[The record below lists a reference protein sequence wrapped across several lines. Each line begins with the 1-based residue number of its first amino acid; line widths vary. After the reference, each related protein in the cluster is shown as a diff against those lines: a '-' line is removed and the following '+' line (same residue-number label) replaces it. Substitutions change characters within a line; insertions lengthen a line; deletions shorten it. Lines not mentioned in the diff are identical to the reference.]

1 MNIKNK
7 ETIYKGFYT
16 YSMLTV
22 EDKGATFKREL
33 LDIGSAAAAL
43 VYDTK
48 KEKYILVKQ
57 YRYGAARELLEIVAG
72 IVENEQGDPETTI
85 RKEVEEE
92 TGYAVDRLEHIW
104 DIYPSGGST
113 TEKIF
118 LYYAEVSSK
127 KAAGGGLEEEHE
139 NIVVLE
145 FSLDEL
151 LRLQL
156 LDAKTI
162 IAVQWLARK
171 KGRFLQNPEA
181 KI

>member
-1 MNIKNK
+1 MKIKNR
-7 ETIYKGFYT
+7 ETIYEGFYT
-16 YSMLTV
+16 YRKLTV
-22 EDKGATFKREL
+22 EDKGETFEREI

-57 YRYGAARELLEIVAG
+57 YRFGAASELLEIVAG
-72 IVENEQGDPETTI
+72 IVDNEQGDPEMTI
-85 RKEVEEE
+85 RKEIEEE
-92 TGYAVDRLEHIW
+92 TGYAVDQLEHIW
-104 DIYPSGGST
+104 DFYPSAGAT
-113 TEKIF
+113 TERLH

-127 KAAGGGLEEEHE
+127 KAEGGGLDEEHE
-139 NIVVLE
+139 DIAVLE

-151 LRLQL
+151 LQLQL
-156 LDAKTI
+156 PDAKTI

-171 KGRFLQNPEA
+171 KGRFLSNPEV